1 MDLSPAIRLLLWPL
15 VFLYASYVRLRACL
29 YARGWLKQKR
39 LKGMVISV
47 GNLTVGGTGKT
58 PMVIWLAEKLLAQ
71 GKRVAI
77 LSRGYRSANGTSDEI
92 EMMRQRFKD
101 RVAFGVGKN
110 RLVQGRRLEAQEK
123 IDVFLL
129 DDGFQHLQL
138 ARDIDIVLLDA
149 SREMGK
155 ERLLPAGRL
164 REPLS
169 ALSRANLVVFTR
181 MENAPGARE
190 AIQRLRKFP
199 IFATETRL
207 LGFRLFG
214 GDGTVLPADSIG
226 AGPFF
231 AFCGI
236 GNPGA
241 FFRDLE
247 SWHVP
252 VTGSRKFRD
261 HHRYVLED
269 IALLERAAS
278 QANAK
283 AFLTTEKDA
292 QNLAGL
298 AFPSKPVYVSM
309 IDLELIPES
318 EFLAA
323 IERTLQTRDGATA

>member
-1 MDLSPAIRLLLWPL
+1 MDLSPAIRLLLWP
-15 VFLYASYVRLRACL
+15 VAFLYGSYARLRAWL
-29 YARGWLKQKR
+29 YGHGWLKQKR
-39 LKGMVISV
+39 LKGMVISI

-58 PMVIWLAEKLLAQ
+58 PMVIWLADKLLTQ

-77 LSRGYRSANGTSDEI
+77 LSRGYRGTNGTSDEI
-92 EMMRQRFKD
+92 EMMRERFQD

-110 RLVQGRRLEAQEK
+110 RLVQGQRLEAQQE

-155 ERLLPAGRL
+155 ERLLPAGCL

-181 MENAPGARE
+181 IENAPGGRE
-190 AIQRLRKFP
+190 AIQRLGRLP
-199 IFATETRL
+199 VFAAETRL
-207 LGFRLFG
+207 LGFRLLG
-214 GDGTVLPADSIG
+214 GDRTLFPADSIG

-236 GNPGA
+236 GNPDA

-252 VTGSRKFRD
+252 VTGSKQFRD
-261 HHRYVLED
+261 HHCYVPGD

-278 QANAK
+278 QANAR

-292 QNLAGL
+292 QNLSGL

-323 IERTLQTRDGATA
+323 IERALPTRDGATA

>member
-15 VFLYASYVRLRACL
+15 ALLYGSYVRLRAWL
-29 YARGWLKQKR
+29 YSRGWLKQKR
-39 LKGMVISV
+39 LKGMVISI

-92 EMMRQRFKD
+92 EMMRERFQD

-110 RLVQGRRLEAQEK
+110 RLVQGRSLEAQQE

-190 AIQRLRKFP
+190 AIERLGRFP
-199 IFATETRL
+199 VFAAETRL

-214 GDGTVLPADSIG
+214 GDRTMFPADSIG

-236 GNPGA
+236 GNPEA

-261 HHRYVLED
+261 HHRYVPED

-278 QANAK
+278 QANAR
-283 AFLTTEKDA
+283 AFLTTAKDA

-309 IDLELIPES
+309 IDLKLIPES

-323 IERTLQTRDGATA
+323 IERALQTCDGTTA

>member
-15 VFLYASYVRLRACL
+15 AFLYGTYVRLRAWL

-39 LKGMVISV
+39 LTGMVISV

-71 GKRVAI
+71 GKRVAV

-92 EMMRQRFKD
+92 EMMRERFQD

-110 RLVQGRRLEAQEK
+110 RFVQGQRLEAQQEV
-123 IDVFLL
+123 DVFLL

-155 ERLLPAGRL
+155 DRLLPAGRL

-181 MENAPGARE
+181 IENAPGARE
-190 AIQRLRKFP
+190 AIQRIGRFP
-199 IFATETRL
+199 VFAAETHL
-207 LGFRLFG
+207 LGFRMFG
-214 GDGTVLPADSIG
+214 GDGTLVPADSIG

-236 GNPGA
+236 GNPEA
-241 FFRDLE
+241 FVRDLE
-247 SWHVP
+247 RWHVP
-252 VTGSRKFRD
+252 VTGSRRFRD
-261 HHRYVLED
+261 HHRYRAED
-269 IALLERAAS
+269 IALLDRAAS
-278 QANAK
+278 RANAK

-298 AFPSKPVYVSM
+298 VFPSQPVYVSM
-309 IDLELIPES
+309 IDLQLIPES

-323 IERTLQTRDGATA
+323 IERALQTHDGATA

>member
-1 MDLSPAIRLLLWPL
+1 MQLSPAIQLLLWPL
-15 VFLYASYVRLRACL
+15 AYLYESYARLRAWF
-29 YARGWLKQKR
+29 YACGWLKQKR
-39 LKGMVISV
+39 VKGIVISV

-77 LSRGYRSANGTSDEI
+77 LSRGYRGAKGASDEI
-92 EMMRQRFKD
+92 ELMRERFQN

-110 RLVQGRRLEAQEK
+110 RLVQGQRLEAQQK

-138 ARDIDIVLLDA
+138 ARDLDIVLLDA
-149 SREMGK
+149 SRQMGK

-181 MENAPGARE
+181 IENAPGARE
-190 AIQRLRKFP
+190 AIQRLWKFP
-199 IFATETRL
+199 VFAAETRL

-214 GDGTVLPADSIG
+214 GDRTVFPADSIG

-236 GNPGA
+236 GNPEA

-247 SWHVP
+247 CWHVP
-252 VTGSRKFRD
+252 VAGSRKFRD
-261 HHRYVLED
+261 HHRYVPED

-298 AFPSKPVYVSM
+298 AFRSQPVYVSM
-309 IDLELIPES
+309 IDLELIPEA

-323 IERTLQTRDGATA
+323 IERALQTRDGATA

>member
-1 MDLSPAIRLLLWPL
+1 MNLPPLLRLLLWPL
-15 VFLYASYVRLRACL
+15 SVLYGSYVRLRAWL

-39 LKGMVISV
+39 LHGTVISV

-58 PMVIWLAEKLLAQ
+58 PMVMWLAEKFLAE

-77 LSRGYRSANGTSDEI
+77 LSHGYRGSNYKSDEI
-92 EMMRQRFKD
+92 NLMKQRFQD

-110 RLVQGRRLEAQEK
+110 RFVQGQRLEAQQNV
-123 IDVFLL
+123 DVFLL

-138 ARDIDIVLLDA
+138 ARDIDIVLLDS
-149 SREMGK
+149 SRQMGK
-155 ERLLPAGRL
+155 EGLLPAGRL
-164 REPLS
+164 REPLF
-169 ALSRANLVVFTR
+169 ALGRANLLVFTR
-181 MENAPGARE
+181 IENVPGARE
-190 AIQRLRKFP
+190 AIQRLWKFP
-199 IFATETRL
+199 VFAAETRL
-207 LGFRLFG
+207 LGFRLLG
-214 GDGTVLPADSIG
+214 GGETVFPVDSIG
-226 AGPFF
+226 SGPFF

-236 GNPGA
+236 GNPEA

-252 VTGSRKFRD
+252 VAGSREFRD
-261 HHRYVLED
+261 HHRYAPED
-269 IALLERAAS
+269 ITLLERAAS

-298 AFPSKPVYVSM
+298 AFPSLPVYVSM
-309 IDLELIPES
+309 IDLEIIPET

-323 IERTLQTRDGATA
+323 IDRALQAHLGATV

>member
-1 MDLSPAIRLLLWPL
+1 MDLSPAVRLLLWPL
-15 VFLYASYVRLRACL
+15 AFFYGSYVRLRARL
-29 YARGWLKQKR
+29 YARGWFKQRR
-39 LKGMVISV
+39 LKGMVVSI

-58 PMVIWLAEKLLAQ
+58 PMVIWLAERLLAQ
-71 GKRVAI
+71 GKHVAI

-92 EMMRQRFKD
+92 EMMRERFQD
-101 RVAFGVGKN
+101 SVAIGVGKN
-110 RLVQGRRLEAQEK
+110 RLVQGQRLEAQQK

-181 MENAPGARE
+181 IENAPGARE
-190 AIQRLRKFP
+190 AIQRSGRFP
-199 IFATETRL
+199 VFAAETRL

-214 GDGTVLPADSIG
+214 GDRTLFPADSIG

-236 GNPGA
+236 GNPEA
-241 FFRDLE
+241 FFRDLQ

-252 VTGSRKFRD
+252 VTGSRTFRD
-261 HHRYVLED
+261 HHRYVAED
-269 IALLERAAS
+269 IALLERAAA
-278 QANAK
+278 QANAR

-298 AFPSKPVYVSM
+298 AFPSKPAYVSL

-323 IERTLQTRDGATA
+323 IERGLQTRDGTTA

>member
-15 VFLYASYVRLRACL
+15 AFLYGSYVRLRAWL
-29 YARGWLKQKR
+29 YARGWLKQER
-39 LKGMVISV
+39 LKGMVISI

-58 PMVIWLAEKLLAQ
+58 PMVIWLAQKLLAQ

-92 EMMRQRFKD
+92 ELMRERFQE

-110 RLVQGRRLEAQEK
+110 RLVQGRRLEAQQE

-169 ALSRANLVVFTR
+169 ALNRANLVVFTR
-181 MENAPGARE
+181 TENAPGARE
-190 AIQRLRKFP
+190 AIQRLWKFP
-199 IFATETRL
+199 VFAAETRL

-214 GDGTVLPADSIG
+214 GGGTPFPAGSIG

-236 GNPGA
+236 GNPEA

-252 VTGSRKFRD
+252 VAGSRKFRD
-261 HHRYVLED
+261 HHRYVPED

-283 AFLTTEKDA
+283 AFLTTEKDE

-298 AFPSKPVYVSM
+298 AFSSQPVYVSM
-309 IDLELIPES
+309 IDLELIPEG

-323 IERTLQTRDGATA
+323 IERALQRRDGATV

>member
-15 VFLYASYVRLRACL
+15 AFLYGSYVRLRARL
-29 YARGWLKQKR
+29 YARGWLKRKR
-39 LKGMVISV
+39 LKGMVVSI

-58 PMVIWLAEKLLAQ
+58 PMVIWLTQQLLAQ

-92 EMMRQRFKD
+92 ELMRQRFQD

-110 RLVQGRRLEAQEK
+110 RFVQGRRLEAQKE

-155 ERLLPAGRL
+155 ERLLPSGGL

-181 MENAPGARE
+181 VENAPGVRE
-190 AIQRLRKFP
+190 AIQRLWKFP
-199 IFATETRL
+199 VFAAETRL

-214 GDGTVLPADSIG
+214 GDRTLFPADSIG

-236 GNPGA
+236 GNPEA

-261 HHRYVLED
+261 HHRYVPED

-278 QANAK
+278 QANAR

-309 IDLELIPES
+309 IDLKLIPES

-323 IERTLQTRDGATA
+323 IERALPTHDETTA

>member
-1 MDLSPAIRLLLWPL
+1 
-15 VFLYASYVRLRACL
+15 
-29 YARGWLKQKR
+29 
-39 LKGMVISV
+39 
-47 GNLTVGGTGKT
+47 
-58 PMVIWLAEKLLAQ
+58 
-71 GKRVAI
+71 
-77 LSRGYRSANGTSDEI
+77 
-92 EMMRQRFKD
+92 
-101 RVAFGVGKN
+101 VGKN
-110 RLVQGRRLEAQEK
+110 RLVQGRRLEAQQE

-169 ALSRANLVVFTR
+169 ALNRANLVVFTR
-181 MENAPGARE
+181 TENAPGARE
-190 AIQRLRKFP
+190 AIQRLWKFP
-199 IFATETRL
+199 VFAAETRL

-214 GDGTVLPADSIG
+214 GGGTPFPAGSIG

-236 GNPGA
+236 GNPEA

-252 VTGSRKFRD
+252 VAGSRKFRD
-261 HHRYVLED
+261 HHRYVPED

-283 AFLTTEKDA
+283 AFLTTEKDE

-298 AFPSKPVYVSM
+298 AFSSQPVYVSM
-309 IDLELIPES
+309 IDLELIPEG

-323 IERTLQTRDGATA
+323 IERALQRRDGATV

>member
-1 MDLSPAIRLLLWPL
+1 MDLSPAIPFLLWPL
-15 VFLYASYVRLRACL
+15 TFLYGSYVRLRAWL

-39 LKGMVISV
+39 LKGMVISI

-71 GKRVAI
+71 GRRVAI
-77 LSRGYRSANGTSDEI
+77 LSRGYRSANGTRDEI
-92 EMMRQRFKD
+92 EMMRARFQD
-101 RVAFGVGKN
+101 RVALGVGKN
-110 RLVQGRRLEAQEK
+110 RFVQGQRLEAQQE

-138 ARDIDIVLLDA
+138 ARDVDILLLDA

-164 REPLS
+164 RESLS

-181 MENAPGARE
+181 IENAPGARE
-190 AIQRLRKFP
+190 AIQRLGRFP
-199 IFATETRL
+199 VFAAETRL

-214 GDGTVLPADSIG
+214 GDRTLFPADSIG

-236 GNPGA
+236 GNPEA

-252 VTGSRKFRD
+252 LSGSRKFRD
-261 HHRYVLED
+261 HHRYMPED
-269 IALLERAAS
+269 IALLERAAT
-278 QANAK
+278 QANAR

-298 AFPSKPVYVSM
+298 AFPSKPVYVSL

-318 EFLAA
+318 EFLAI
-323 IERTLQTRDGATA
+323 IERALPTRDRTTA

>member
-1 MDLSPAIRLLLWPL
+1 MDLSLAIRLLLWPL
-15 VFLYASYVRLRACL
+15 AFLYGSYVRLRAWL
-29 YARGWLKQKR
+29 YARGWLKQER
-39 LKGMVISV
+39 LKGMVISI
-47 GNLTVGGTGKT
+47 GNLTIGGTGKT
-58 PMVIWLAEKLLAQ
+58 PMVIWLAQKLLAQ

-92 EMMRQRFKD
+92 ELMRERFQE

-110 RLVQGRRLEAQEK
+110 RLVQGRRLEAQQE

-169 ALSRANLVVFTR
+169 ALNRANLVVFTR
-181 MENAPGARE
+181 TENAPGARE
-190 AIQRLRKFP
+190 AIQRLGKFP
-199 IFATETRL
+199 VFAAETRL

-214 GDGTVLPADSIG
+214 GGGTPFPAGSIG

-236 GNPGA
+236 GNPEA

-252 VTGSRKFRD
+252 VAGSRKFRD
-261 HHRYVLED
+261 HHRYVPKD

-283 AFLTTEKDA
+283 AFLTTEKDE

-298 AFPSKPVYVSM
+298 AFSSQPVYVSM
-309 IDLELIPES
+309 IDLELIPEG

-323 IERTLQTRDGATA
+323 IERALQRRDGATV

>member
-1 MDLSPAIRLLLWPL
+1 MDLSPAIPFLLWPL
-15 VFLYASYVRLRACL
+15 AFLYGSYVRLRAWL

-39 LKGMVISV
+39 LKGMVISI

-71 GKRVAI
+71 GRRVAI
-77 LSRGYRSANGTSDEI
+77 LSRGYRSANGTRDEI
-92 EMMRQRFKD
+92 EMMRARFQD

-110 RLVQGRRLEAQEK
+110 RLVQGRRLEAQQE

-138 ARDIDIVLLDA
+138 ARDVDIVLLDA

-155 ERLLPAGRL
+155 DRLIPAGRL

-181 MENAPGARE
+181 IENAPGARK
-190 AIQRLRKFP
+190 AIQRLGRFP
-199 IFATETRL
+199 VFAAETRL
-207 LGFRLFG
+207 LGFRLLGEDRTMF
-214 GDGTVLPADSIG
+214 PADSIG

-236 GNPGA
+236 GNPEA
-241 FFRDLE
+241 FFRDLQ

-261 HHRYVLED
+261 HHRYVAED
-269 IALLERAAS
+269 IALLERAAA
-278 QANAK
+278 QANAR

-298 AFPSKPVYVSM
+298 AFPSKPAYVSM

-323 IERTLQTRDGATA
+323 IERGLQTRDETTV

>member
-1 MDLSPAIRLLLWPL
+1 MNLSPLLRLLLWPL
-15 VFLYASYVRLRACL
+15 SVLYGSYVRLRAWL

-39 LKGMVISV
+39 LHGTVISV

-58 PMVIWLAEKLLAQ
+58 PMVMWLANKFLAE

-77 LSRGYRSANGTSDEI
+77 LSRGYRGANCTSDEI
-92 EMMRQRFKD
+92 KLMKQRFQE

-110 RLVQGRRLEAQEK
+110 RFVQGQRLEAQQN

-138 ARDIDIVLLDA
+138 ARDIDIVLLDS
-149 SREMGK
+149 SRQMGK
-155 ERLLPAGRL
+155 EGLLPAGRL
-164 REPLS
+164 REPLF
-169 ALSRANLVVFTR
+169 ALGRANLLVFTR
-181 MENAPGARE
+181 IENAPGARE
-190 AIQRLRKFP
+190 AIQRLWKFP
-199 IFATETRL
+199 VFAAETRL
-207 LGFRLFG
+207 LGFRLLG
-214 GDGTVLPADSIG
+214 GDETVFPVDSIG
-226 AGPFF
+226 SGPFF

-236 GNPGA
+236 GNPEA

-247 SWHVP
+247 SWRVP
-252 VTGSRKFRD
+252 VAGSREFRD
-261 HHRYVLED
+261 HHRYVPED

-298 AFPSKPVYVSM
+298 AFPSLPVYVSL
-309 IDLELIPES
+309 IDLEIIPET

-323 IERTLQTRDGATA
+323 INRALQANRGAAA